1 MSIVDVKSLMLNSR
15 RAEVL
20 GALFGEGKTLK
31 FGDFLDQVKDE
42 PSYVS
47 AFNSFTVQEFLDH
60 AASLTATVP
69 DKERKVTVNVPA
81 IENFKDEA
89 VQAAWKASVVKV
101 LTDVGVGEGRGIS
114 PQAIRVAV
122 GTGTEGQ
129 GRELMTQM
137 ENAGVIHATSKA
149 RGKKYVLAQF
159 AAQADAA
166 WAKEQAEAKAEADA
180 KAVAADAKAKAP
192 ATPAA
197 DAKAPKAGKAPKA

>member
-1 MSIVDVKSLMLNSR
+1 MPIVDVKSLMLTSR

-69 DKERKVTVNVPA
+69 GKEKKVTVDVPA
-81 IENFKDEA
+81 IENFKDQA
-89 VQAAWKASVVKV
+89 VQDAWIAKAVAH
-101 LTDVGVGEGRGIS
+101 LATVGVGEGRGIS
-114 PQAIRVAV
+114 PQAIRVAL
-122 GTGTEGQ
+122 GSGNESQ
-129 GRELMTQM
+129 GRELMTRM
-137 ENAGVIHATSKA
+137 ETAGTIHATSKA

-180 KAVAADAKAKAP
+180 KAAEKAKAAT
-192 ATPAA
+192 ATPAT
-197 DAKAPKAGKAPKA
+197 DAKAPKAKAPKA

>member
-1 MSIVDVKSLMLNSR
+1 MPIVDVKSLMLTSR

-69 DKERKVTVNVPA
+69 GKEKKVTVDVPA
-81 IENFKDEA
+81 IENFKDQA
-89 VQAAWKASVVKV
+89 VQDAWIAKAVAH
-101 LTDVGVGEGRGIS
+101 LATVGVGEGRGIS
-114 PQAIRVAV
+114 PQAIRVAL
-122 GTGTEGQ
+122 GSGNESQ
-129 GRELMTQM
+129 GRELMTRM
-137 ENAGVIHATSKA
+137 ETAGTIHATSKA

-166 WAKEQAEAKAEADA
+166 WAKEQADAKAEADA
-180 KAVAADAKAKAP
+180 KAAEKAKAAT
-192 ATPAA
+192 ATPAT
-197 DAKAPKAGKAPKA
+197 DAKAPKAKAPKA

>member
-1 MSIVDVKSLMLNSR
+1 MPIVDVKSLMLTSR

-69 DKERKVTVNVPA
+69 GKEKKVTVDVPA
-81 IENFKDEA
+81 IENFKDQA
-89 VQAAWKASVVKV
+89 VQDAWIAKAVAH
-101 LTDVGVGEGRGIS
+101 LATVGVGESRGIS
-114 PQAIRVAV
+114 PQAIRVAL
-122 GTGTEGQ
+122 GSGNESQ
-129 GRELMTQM
+129 GRELMTRM
-137 ENAGVIHATSKA
+137 ETAGTIHATSKA

-180 KAVAADAKAKAP
+180 KAAEKAKAAT
-192 ATPAA
+192 ATPAT
-197 DAKAPKAGKAPKA
+197 DAKAPKAKAPKA

>member
-149 RGKKYVLAQF
+149 RGKKYVLAQHK
-159 AAQADAA
+159 AAAEAA
-166 WAKEQAEAKAEADA
+166 WLKEQAEAKAAEEARAKAAAEKAKTATTTDA
-180 KAVAADAKAKAP
+180 KTVK
-192 ATPAA
+192 T
-197 DAKAPKAGKAPKA
+197 KAPKA

>member
-1 MSIVDVKSLMLNSR
+1 MPIVDVKSLMLTSR
-15 RAEVL
+15 RTEVL

-42 PSYVS
+42 PSYVA

-69 DKERKVTVNVPA
+69 GKTPKVTVNVPA
-81 IENFKDEA
+81 IENFKDQA
-89 VQAAWKASVVKV
+89 VQDAWKAKVVEV
-101 LTDVGVGEGRGIS
+101 LTAVGVGEGRGIS
-114 PQAIRVAV
+114 PQKIRVTIGSGNEA
-122 GTGTEGQ
+122 Q
-129 GRELMTQM
+129 GRDLMTEM
-137 ENAGVIHATSKA
+137 ETAGILHATSKA

-180 KAVAADAKAKAP
+180 KAVAAADKAKAP

-197 DAKAPKAGKAPKA
+197 DAKAPKAPKAPKA

>member
-1 MSIVDVKSLMLNSR
+1 MPIVDVKSLMLTSR

-69 DKERKVTVNVPA
+69 GKEKKVTVDVPA
-81 IENFKDEA
+81 IENFKDQA
-89 VQAAWKASVVKV
+89 VQDAWIAKAVAH
-101 LTDVGVGEGRGIS
+101 LATVGVGEGRGIS
-114 PQAIRVAV
+114 PQAIRVAL
-122 GTGTEGQ
+122 GSGNESQ
-129 GRELMTQM
+129 GRELMTRM
-137 ENAGVIHATSKA
+137 ETAGTIHATSKA

-166 WAKEQAEAKAEADA
+166 WAKEQADAKAEADA
-180 KAVAADAKAKAP
+180 KAAEKAKAAT
-192 ATPAA
+192 ATPAT
-197 DAKAPKAGKAPKA
+197 DAKAPKAKTPKA

>member
-1 MSIVDVKSLMLNSR
+1 MPIVDVKSLMLTSR

-42 PSYVS
+42 PSYVA

-69 DKERKVTVNVPA
+69 GKTPKVTVNVPA
-81 IENFKDEA
+81 IENFKDQA
-89 VQAAWKASVVKV
+89 VQDAWKAKVVEV
-101 LTDVGVGEGRGIS
+101 LTAVGVGEGRGIS
-114 PQAIRVAV
+114 PQKIRVTI
-122 GTGTEGQ
+122 GTGNEAQ
-129 GRELMTQM
+129 GRDLMTEM
-137 ENAGVIHATSKA
+137 ETAGTIHATSKA

-166 WAKEQAEAKAEADA
+166 WAKEQADAKAEADA
-180 KAVAADAKAKAP
+180 KAAEKAKAAT

-197 DAKAPKAGKAPKA
+197 DAKAPKTKAPKA